1 MTTTILKHCR
11 QSRSAAE
18 VLLLGRGDV
27 VTLTAQPT
35 RKAQMPY
42 LVGLLA
48 AQRRVLR
55 GIDLDLSGASAVQ
68 TTVMEPD
75 RAETSDREALAD

>member
-1 MTTTILKHCR
+1 
-11 QSRSAAE
+11 
-18 VLLLGRGDV
+18 
-27 VTLTAQPT
+27 
-35 RKAQMPY
+35 MPY

>member
-11 QSRSAAE
+11 QPHSAAE
-18 VLLLGRGDV
+18 VQLPASRDV
-27 VTLTAQPT
+27 VTLTASRT

-42 LVGLLA
+42 LLGLLA
-48 AQRRVLR
+48 AQRRAQR

-68 TTVMEPD
+68 FTAMEPD
-75 RAETSDREALAD
+75 CAKTSDRAALAD

>member
-11 QSRSAAE
+11 QPHSAAE
-18 VLLLGRGDV
+18 VQLLARRDV
-27 VTLTAQPT
+27 VTLIAQPT

-48 AQRRVLR
+48 AQRRALR